1 VVVGSDI
8 GESDP
13 GPPPSRRRTFWFDH
27 QSNEPTAKAIAT
39 VVLALAGFLLILIL
53 LPGAVAGCGAG
64 QACVVRNGGPLDDR
78 NIRKTMQPGSSI
90 QLVGFFSQ
98 IRHYRS
104 TDNQSQYRI
113 SPDPQEADKKGVDYV
128 QVPTKDGVQ
137 VTLKATTFFTTAF
150 TGRENDVLLRE
161 FDERFGNREYS
172 GMHVWD
178 GTEGYAAWQDAVFRP
193 LLNNAIR
200 KTILTFDCEDLISS
214 CALVRAG
221 KSAGDILQLTE
232 NRDNS
237 QNFDRVGAEIDKRL
251 SENIQN
257 ALRSG
262 QTGDTFLKNISFKL
276 EDVELTEG
284 LQRSVNAA
292 QEANVDIAKAR
303 AEAETAKQTAA
314 ANRQLAA
321 SLKQSPELKQV
332 RVAEL
337 YSKACIAARNCT
349 LVQGGGALV
358 QTGK

>member
-1 VVVGSDI
+1 MEMSPADHSPRSGRR
-8 GESDP
+8 ES
-13 GPPPSRRRTFWFDH
+13 FWFNPETD
-27 QSNEPTAKAIAT
+27 EPTARAIVT
-39 VVLALAGFLLILIL
+39 VVLILIFCLLILIL

-64 QACVVRNGGPLDDR
+64 QACVVRNGGPLDNR
-78 NIRKTMQPGSSI
+78 NIRKTMQPGSSV

-98 IRHYRS
+98 IRHYRA

-150 TGRENDVLLRE
+150 TGKSNDLLLRE
-161 FDERFGNREYS
+161 FDERFGNRTYN
-172 GMHVWD
+172 GLHVWE

-221 KSAGDILQLTE
+221 KSAGDILKLTE

-251 SENIQN
+251 SENIQS

-262 QTGDTFLKNISFKL
+262 KTGDTFLKNINFQL
-276 EDVELTEG
+276 EDVELTVG

-314 ANRQLAA
+314 ANRLLAS

-332 RVAEL
+332 RIAEL
-337 YSKACIAARNCT
+337 YSKACIQAKNCT